1 MGFRTEDNG
10 KQFKDFLLMTMTMHY
25 FTSKLHDSK
34 VMKAISFNKLNWIS
48 TYVELFY
55 ISINICCLK
64 SFTFNVQ
71 GLFTQFLCLVLDLQ
85 PDQNVLE

>member
-1 MGFRTEDNG
+1 
-10 KQFKDFLLMTMTMHY
+10 MHY

-34 VMKAISFNKLNWIS
+34 VMKAIFLINKLNWIS

-55 ISINICCLK
+55 ISISICCLK